1 MSSKF
6 SSPFLAKSP
15 LNQDERALT
24 QKGRDTIRVSS
35 NYKPGQTVNEDE
47 FEQTTLKQTGK
58 PPQLSVQDYSEVQSD
73 EKGNFVVKL
82 KEGEFYRPGNTDYLK
97 Y

>member
-24 QKGRDTIRVSS
+24 QKSRDTIRVS
-35 NYKPGQTVNEDE
+35 NKYKPGDLVEEYELEDAIK
-47 FEQTTLKQTGK
+47 KQTGK
-58 PPQLSVQDYSEVQSD
+58 FPQYSVQDYSEVQND
-73 EKGNFVVKL
+73 EKGNFVVSL
-82 KEGEFYRPGNTDYLK
+82 KQNEYFRPGNTDYK
-97 Y
+97 N